1 MSRIL
6 AGMGDNEMMPIDTPD
21 SPMALFDLTGRR
33 TLVTGAR
40 RGIGRTIALAFAA
53 QGAQVVVHHA
63 DGAEEQ
69 ADAEAVVGQIAARG
83 GSAHRIAADFAHA
96 GVGTDLAERVQQ
108 SFGPVDIL
116 VLNASIE
123 ILEDYDAVSQ
133 RHFDQQVAI
142 NLRAPLEL
150 LQALLPG
157 MKQRGW
163 GRVLTIGSIQQVKP
177 HPKMIVYA
185 GTKSA
190 QMNWVR
196 NLARH
201 TDGDGVTI
209 NNLAPGAIWTARNDD
224 RLSDVAQR
232 AEMERRIP
240 LGRVG
245 RPDDLVGAALL
256 LCSDAGRYI
265 HGADLFVDG
274 GLSVA

>member
-1 MSRIL
+1 MNLDVATSPL
-6 AGMGDNEMMPIDTPD
+6 AM
-21 SPMALFDLTGRR
+21 FQLTGRR
-33 TLVTGAR
+33 ALVTGAR
-40 RGIGRTIALAFAA
+40 RGIGRAIALAFAA
-53 QGAQVVVHHA
+53 VGAAVAVHHA
-63 DGAEEQ
+63 NGADEES
-69 ADAEAVVGQIAARG
+69 DAEAVVDQIGRNG
-83 GSAHRIAADFAHA
+83 GVAHRFCADFAEPGA
-96 GVGTDLAERVQQ
+96 GAALAERLEA

-123 ILEDYDAVSQ
+123 ILEDYVAVS
-133 RHFDQQVAI
+133 RAHFDRQVAI

-190 QMNWVR
+190 QANWVR

-201 TDGDGVTI
+201 AGGGGVTV
-209 NNLAPGAIWTARNDD
+209 NNLAPGTIWTARNDE
-224 RLSDVAQR
+224 RVSDPDVR
-232 AEMERRIP
+232 REMERRIP

-245 RPDDLVGAALL
+245 MPDDLVGAALL
-256 LCSDAGRYI
+256 LCSDAGSYI
-265 HGADLFVDG
+265 NGADLFVDG
-274 GLSVA
+274 GMSVA